1 MKVTE
6 EKIMKIGGF
15 VALGIILSL
24 ILTYWLMS
32 GKSKEE
38 LEAFSNMFGGL
49 NTLFS
54 GLALAGIILTILLQK
69 NELTLQ
75 RQELVETREELRR
88 TAEAQE
94 RAERALNRQAENLK
108 ISAKLSAMS
117 TLVNYYG
124 EEVSSNKGVFGLQN
138 EYSDPQKKRMEYILK
153 IEEILRRKELN

>member
-1 MKVTE
+1 MNVTE
-6 EKIMKIGGF
+6 NKIMKIGGF
-15 VALGIILSL
+15 VALIIIGSVLF
-24 ILTYWLMS
+24 TYWLMN
-32 GKSKEE
+32 GKSKDE

-54 GLALAGIILTILLQK
+54 GFAFGGIILTILLQK

-94 RAERALNRQAENLK
+94 KAEKALNRQAENLK
-108 ISAKLSAMS
+108 ISAKLSALS

-124 EEVSSNKGVFGLQN
+124 EELSNNKGIMGLTNDSSNSLT
-138 EYSDPQKKRMEYILK
+138 KRKEYIIK

>member
-6 EKIMKIGGF
+6 NKIMKIGGF
-15 VALGIILSL
+15 VALGIIGAV
-24 ILTYWLMS
+24 IFTYWLMN
-32 GKSKEE
+32 GKSKDE

-94 RAERALNRQAENLK
+94 KAEKALNRQAENLK

-124 EEVSSNKGVFGLQN
+124 EELSNNKGIMGLTNGVSNSQT
-138 EYSDPQKKRMEYILK
+138 KREEYILK

>member
-1 MKVTE
+1 MKTTE
-6 EKIMKIGGF
+6 EKIIRIGGLI
-15 VALGIILSL
+15 ALGIIGSL
-24 ILTYWLMS
+24 IFTYWLMS
-32 GKSKEE
+32 GKSKDE
-38 LEAFSNMFGGL
+38 LEAFNNMFGGL

-94 RAERALNRQAENLK
+94 KAEMALNRQAENLK

-124 EEVSSNKGVFGLQN
+124 EEASSNNDIFGLSIERSNSQT
-138 EYSDPQKKRMEYILK
+138 KRKEYILK
-153 IEEILRRKELN
+153 IEEILRKKELN

>member
-6 EKIMKIGGF
+6 EKIMKIGIL
-15 VALGIILSL
+15 VAVGIIGSL

-32 GKSKEE
+32 GKSKDE

-69 NELTLQ
+69 NELALQ
-75 RQELVETREELRR
+75 REELVETREELRR

-94 RAERALNRQAENLK
+94 KAERALNRQAENLK

-124 EEVSSNKGVFGLQN
+124 DEASSNKGVFGIQEGHAN
-138 EYSDPQKKRMEYILK
+138 AQTKRKEYILK

>member
-1 MKVTE
+1 MKFTE
-6 EKIMKIGGF
+6 EKIMKIGML
-15 VALGIILSL
+15 VALVIVVSFIV
-24 ILTYWLMS
+24 TYLLMK
-32 GKSKEE
+32 GKSKDE
-38 LEAFSNMFGGL
+38 LEAFNNMFGGL

-54 GLALAGIILTILLQK
+54 GFALAGIILTILLQK

-75 RQELVETREELRR
+75 RQELSETREELRR

-94 RAERALNRQAENLK
+94 KAEKALNRQAENLK

-124 EEVSSNKGVFGLQN
+124 EEAASSKGYIGIENGHSNSLT
-138 EYSDPQKKRMEYILK
+138 KRKEYILK

>member
-1 MKVTE
+1 MN
-6 EKIMKIGGF
+6 
-15 VALGIILSL
+15 
-24 ILTYWLMS
+24 
-32 GKSKEE
+32 GKSKDE

-94 RAERALNRQAENLK
+94 KAGKALNRQAENLK

-124 EEVSSNKGVFGLQN
+124 EEASSSRGFLGI
-138 EYSDPQKKRMEYILK
+138 ESGYSDSQTKRKEYILK

>member
-1 MKVTE
+1 MKITE
-6 EKIMKIGGF
+6 NKIMKIGGF
-15 VALGIILSL
+15 VALGIVGSVIF
-24 ILTYWLMS
+24 TYWLMS
-32 GKSKEE
+32 GKSKDE
-38 LEAFSNMFGGL
+38 LEAFSSMFGGL

-94 RAERALNRQAENLK
+94 KAEKALNRQAENLK

-124 EEVSSNKGVFGLQN
+124 EEETRHEGVMGLSNERSN
-138 EYSDPQKKRMEYILK
+138 PQTKRREYILK
-153 IEEILRRKELN
+153 IEEILRKKELN